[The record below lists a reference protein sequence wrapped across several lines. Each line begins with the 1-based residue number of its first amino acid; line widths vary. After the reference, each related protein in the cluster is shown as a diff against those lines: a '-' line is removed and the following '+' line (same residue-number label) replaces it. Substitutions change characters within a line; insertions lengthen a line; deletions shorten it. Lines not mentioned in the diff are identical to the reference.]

1 MTDEPDDDD
10 EADDQEHQKRAALNL
25 MLDAW
30 EEALSQGIEPEI
42 VATVAITA
50 AVTDMVDRHGEE
62 SMAKIMESL
71 PARIRAGEYT
81 LRAGKG

>member
-1 MTDEPDDDD
+1 
-10 EADDQEHQKRAALNL
+10 

-30 EEALSQGIEPEI
+30 EDALSQGIEPEI
-42 VATVAITA
+42 VAKVAITA

-62 SMAKIMESL
+62 NMAKIMESL

-81 LRAGKG
+81 LRAGKS

>member
-1 MTDEPDDDD
+1 MTDDPEDDV

-81 LRAGKG
+81 LRSGKG

>member
-1 MTDEPDDDD
+1 MTDDPDDDV
-10 EADDQEHQKRAALNL
+10 EADDQERQKQVALNL

-81 LRAGKG
+81 LRSGNG